1 MFSNLDWPKDVPK
14 ELYWEVMEQ
23 IHRQQIREI
32 KAAKAYHQ
40 GMQKLKSGYRD
51 ALHELIGS
59 DKLKRY
65 KRLHKARI
73 YKLRKAAKQLADT
86 PEKLQQRE
94 ALRLRLVNE
103 SKKTIEKSGV
113 DTAKITALRTSYDKK
128 VSGLFARTVG
138 KGKMGEV
145 IPKPDNEDF
154 PPPYLIGTR
163 EYDHYESEAG
173 LPNPS
178 FSCHNN
184 PVTGDVG
191 SRTYIH
197 VSGAD
202 EWDLVS
208 ATCRTGF
215 FIIYHTPPYRP
226 AGIES

>member
-14 ELYWEVMEQ
+14 ELCWEVMEQ

-40 GMQKLKSGYRD
+40 GMEKLKSGYRD

-145 IPKPDNEDF
+145 IEEGKMPPKKFLEKNPDKKLTEDQTK
-154 PPPYLIGTR
+154 LLLEWTKT
-163 EYDHYESEAG
+163 ESERLMQG
-173 LPNPS
+173 N
-178 FSCHNN
+178 
-184 PVTGDVG
+184 
-191 SRTYIH
+191 
-197 VSGAD
+197 
-202 EWDLVS
+202 
-208 ATCRTGF
+208 
-215 FIIYHTPPYRP
+215 
-226 AGIES
+226 